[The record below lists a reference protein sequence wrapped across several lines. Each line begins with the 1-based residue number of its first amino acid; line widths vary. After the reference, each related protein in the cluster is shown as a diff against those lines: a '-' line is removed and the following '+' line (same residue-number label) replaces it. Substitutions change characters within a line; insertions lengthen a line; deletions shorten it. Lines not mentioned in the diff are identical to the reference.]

1 MKKLSLTT
9 RALRNLSRR
18 KIRALLVIIA
28 LAFSMA
34 ILIVIPAGI
43 AANQAATQNETS
55 GLANIINQTSAAIN
69 QTATEIQCGLT
80 PSAPS
85 GFGFT
90 SSNGGTV
97 IGSAPIGGGTGKMVT
112 SGQLG
117 GGALGGGFTEPMNE
131 SLYNN
136 VNSSISGVAA
146 IEPILQ
152 VTEGHTETIKPPA
165 GAEAIG
171 PGGVAETPP
180 SFNTTVPYY
189 IIEGVPLDSL
199 LINNYPILPTNITA
213 GRNLQAGDI
222 DDVLLSENNSA
233 YFGIG
238 VGGTVDILGTNFTVV
253 GIYSP
258 SGADIQDLYMSLP
271 EAQAITNQTDTITQL
286 NVFADNTADVTSVSN
301 AISAMHPELTVSTA
315 QDRLS
320 QLQQIESVYNTQL
333 ADAKATM
340 NQTNNQAYAEIILAV
355 AATSLIV
362 LFVMQYTVRERT
374 KEIGTLKAIGF
385 SSGNVM
391 GQFLFEGIMLSLL
404 AALVGV
410 AIGAVAAPF
419 LSKVLLPAV
428 GNSLGAPKG
437 AVVFS
442 SGGAVSVGGA
452 SAVVTVSPELMLI
465 AFGAAVVLGA
475 LGSLYPAWRA
485 SKTNPAEA
493 MRYE

>member
-1 MKKLSLTT
+1 MSLTT

-43 AANQAATQNETS
+43 AANQAATQNETN
-55 GLANIINQTSAAIN
+55 GLANTINQTSAAIN

-90 SSNGGTV
+90 TSSGGGAQV
-97 IGSAPIGGGTGKMVT
+97 IGGAPISGSSGNQIET
-112 SGQLG
+112 SGQFG

-131 SLYNN
+131 SLYND

-146 IEPILQ
+146 VEPILQ
-152 VTEGHTETIKPPA
+152 VTEGHNETITPPA
-165 GAEAIG
+165 GATVIG
-171 PGGVAETPP
+171 GGSGLTI
-180 SFNTTVPYY
+180 TVPNY
-189 IIEGVPLDSL
+189 IIEGVPLDSSL
-199 LINNYPILPTNITA
+199 LNNYPILPTNITA
-213 GRNLQAGDI
+213 GTNLKAGDT

-233 YFGIG
+233 YFGVG

-286 NVFADNTADVTSVSN
+286 NVFADTTADVTSVSN
-301 AISAMHPELTVSTA
+301 AISAMHPELDVSTA

-320 QLQQIESVYNTQL
+320 QLQQIESLYNSQL

-340 NQTNNQAYAEIILAV
+340 NQTNNQAYVEIILAIV
-355 AATSLIV
+355 ATSLIV

-391 GQFLFEGIMLSLL
+391 GQFLFEGIMLSLI

-428 GNSLGAPKG
+428 GNSLGVPTG
-437 AVVFS
+437 AVVTISNGAAS
-442 SGGAVSVGGA
+442 SVP
-452 SAVVTVSPELMLI
+452 VVTVSPELMLI

>member
-1 MKKLSLTT
+1 
-9 RALRNLSRR
+9 
-18 KIRALLVIIA
+18 
-28 LAFSMA
+28 MA

-43 AANQAATQNETS
+43 AANQSATQKETS
-55 GLANIINQTSAAIN
+55 GLANTIDQTSAAIN

-90 SSNGGTV
+90 S
-97 IGSAPIGGGTGKMVT
+97 GGGTAIAIGGSGTQMVT
-112 SGQLG
+112 SGSLG

-131 SLYNN
+131 SLYNDI
-136 VNSSISGVAA
+136 NSSISGVAA
-146 IEPILQ
+146 VEPTLQ

-165 GAEAIG
+165 GATVIG
-171 PGGVAETPP
+171 SSGGASPP
-180 SFNTTVPYY
+180 ASFNVTVPDY
-189 IIEGVPLDSL
+189 IIEGVPLDSS

-213 GRNLQAGDI
+213 GRNLQAGDN

-238 VGGTVDILGTNFTVV
+238 VGGTVNILGTNFTVV

-258 SGADIQDLYMSLP
+258 SGADIQDLYMSLAD
-271 EAQAITNQTDTITQL
+271 AQAITNQTDTITQL
-286 NVFADNTADVTSVSN
+286 NVFTDNTSDVTSVAN
-301 AISAMHPELTVSTA
+301 AISALHPELTVSTA

-320 QLQQIESVYNTQL
+320 SLQQVESLYNTEL
-333 ADAKATM
+333 ANAKATM
-340 NQTNNQAYAEIILAV
+340 NQTNNQALGEIILAV
-355 AATSLIV
+355 ATTSLIV

-385 SSGNVM
+385 GNLNVM
-391 GQFLFEGIMLSLL
+391 GQFLLEGILLSLL
-404 AALVGV
+404 AAVVGV
-410 AIGAVAAPF
+410 VIGTVAAPF

-437 AVVFS
+437 AVT
-442 SGGAVSVGGA
+442 VGGA
-452 SAVVTVSPELMLI
+452 ASLASAVTVSPELMLI
-465 AFGAAVVLGA
+465 AFGVAVLLGA
-475 LGSLYPAWRA
+475 LGSVYPAWRA

>member
-1 MKKLSLTT
+1 M
-9 RALRNLSRR
+9 
-18 KIRALLVIIA
+18 
-28 LAFSMA
+28 
-34 ILIVIPAGI
+34 
-43 AANQAATQNETS
+43 
-55 GLANIINQTSAAIN
+55 
-69 QTATEIQCGLT
+69 
-80 PSAPS
+80 
-85 GFGFT
+85 
-90 SSNGGTV
+90 
-97 IGSAPIGGGTGKMVT
+97 
-112 SGQLG
+112 
-117 GGALGGGFTEPMNE
+117 GGGFTEPMNE
-131 SLYNN
+131 SLYND

-152 VTEGHTETIKPPA
+152 VTEGHNETITPPA
-165 GAEAIG
+165 GATVIG
-171 PGGVAETPP
+171 GGSGLTI
-180 SFNTTVPYY
+180 TVPYY
-189 IIEGVPLDSL
+189 IIEGVPLDSSL
-199 LINNYPILPTNITA
+199 LNNYPILPTNITA
-213 GRNLQAGDI
+213 GTNLQAGDT

-233 YFGIG
+233 YFGVG

-301 AISAMHPELTVSTA
+301 AISAMHPELDVSTA

-320 QLQQIESVYNTQL
+320 QLQQIESLYNTQL

-340 NQTNNQAYAEIILAV
+340 NQTNNQAIAEIILAI

-410 AIGAVAAPF
+410 GHRRRCCTISIKSATSCSRELAWSP
-419 LSKVLLPAV
+419 LLRSSS
-428 GNSLGAPKG
+428 NLEWRSSIIS
-437 AVVFS
+437 FS
-442 SGGAVSVGGA
+442 CHGKS
-452 SAVVTVSPELMLI
+452 
-465 AFGAAVVLGA
+465 
-475 LGSLYPAWRA
+475 
-485 SKTNPAEA
+485 
-493 MRYE
+493 

>member
-1 MKKLSLTT
+1 MSLTT

-18 KIRALLVIIA
+18 KIRALIVVIA

-43 AANQAATQNETS
+43 AANQKATQNETNGLS
-55 GLANIINQTSAAIN
+55 GIINQTSAATN
-69 QTATEIQCGLT
+69 LTATEIQCGLSS
-80 PSAPS
+80 SAS
-85 GFGFT
+85 GFGLSQT
-90 SSNGGTV
+90 PVTIAGGAPV
-97 IGSAPIGGGTGKMVT
+97 SGSGGQVT
-112 SGQLG
+112 SGSVG

-131 SLYNN
+131 SLYND
-136 VNSSISGVAA
+136 VANIA
-146 IEPILQ
+146 DVATVEPILQ
-152 VTEGHTETIKPPA
+152 VTEGHNETITPPA
-165 GAEAIG
+165 GSAEHIS
-171 PGGVAETPP
+171 PNGVVSTTTAP
-180 SFNTTVPYY
+180 SFTVTVPYY
-189 IIEGVPLDSL
+189 IIEGVPLDSSL
-199 LINNYPILPTNITA
+199 LNNYPILPTNITA
-213 GRNLQAGDI
+213 GRNLQAGDT

-233 YFGIG
+233 YFGVG

-271 EAQAITNQTDTITQL
+271 EAQSITNQPDTITQL

-301 AISAMHPELTVSTA
+301 AISAAHPELDVSTA
-315 QDRLS
+315 QDQLS
-320 QLQQIESVYNTQL
+320 QLQSVESLYNTQL

-340 NQTNNQAYAEIILAV
+340 NQTQNQAYAEIILAV

-391 GQFLFEGIMLSLL
+391 GQFLFEGIMLSLI

-410 AIGAVAAPF
+410 GIGAVGAPF

-428 GNSLGAPKG
+428 GNSLGVPKG
-437 AVVFS
+437 AVLIG
-442 SGGAVSVGGA
+442 SGGAA
-452 SAVVTVSPELMLI
+452 SASLAVTVSPELMLI